1 MKAIRTRYSGPTNTR
16 GSRIHAT
23 DSDGNQVSV
32 PHPYHLHHEDAHK
45 LAAYTLMQK
54 MKWPNVLQ
62 NGSFGHD
69 EYWTM
74 YPYVTGQ
81 APMYEIVL
89 ANLKG
94 EIKCTAYSP
103 YPPFAW

>member
-1 MKAIRTRYSGPTNTR
+1 MSKST
-16 GSRIHAT
+16 
-23 DSDGNQVSV
+23 
-32 PHPYHLHHEDAHK
+32 
-45 LAAYTLMQK
+45 
-54 MKWPNVLQ
+54 NVLQ

-89 ANLKG
+89 ANLK
-94 EIKCTAYSP
+94 EK
-103 YPPFAW
+103 